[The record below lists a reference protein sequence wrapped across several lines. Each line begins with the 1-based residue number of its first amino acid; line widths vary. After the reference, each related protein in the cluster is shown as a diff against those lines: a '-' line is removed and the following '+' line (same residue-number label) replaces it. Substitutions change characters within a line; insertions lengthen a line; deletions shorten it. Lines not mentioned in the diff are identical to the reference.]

1 MLGINKG
8 SILLLM
14 AHYIVTLECGVPSV
28 LFVCGCTRDKGV
40 HGCPKSKQATAA
52 RWKRCIGVLCQ
63 TRTQAP
69 PKVSFEYGACG

>member
-1 MLGINKG
+1 ML
-8 SILLLM
+8 
-14 AHYIVTLECGVPSV
+14 YYTVTLECEYNMSLGVEHWSPECP
-28 LFVCGCTRDKGV
+28 VCLWLYKGV